1 MSKLKQYQDEFYR
14 IKTNLLDP
22 NNMTQ
27 KENMVGLQILQTQLL
42 FEMVS
47 ALQIIAQQNKKQDRN
62 ISLILKNITGEPI
75 EFINKNDNEEGEDI
89 NDTDSRTTD

>member
-1 MSKLKQYQDEFYR
+1 
-14 IKTNLLDP
+14 
-22 NNMTQ
+22 
-27 KENMVGLQILQTQLL
+27 MVGLQILQTQLL